1 MGTRRI
7 IVLAAAALFVGLV
20 AAPAT
25 WAHGEATPA
34 HGAAATSPTTP
45 VMTFKALVRVVA
57 ATYVVAPWTQVTV
70 PSSGSITDSAGN
82 SYAADHASALG
93 ALAAAADRRSFTFET
108 GYGGDYVSAIDGL
121 PSWMYAVNGAGYPN
135 IDVGAFTF
143 QLHNNDHVVFYQS
156 PVFTPDTQ
164 LLVVHVKPGAP
175 SETGQGLITVTVRGD
190 ALSAPNS
197 AADAKRFKVKASTVV
212 APKDFP
218 LVKGATIHVGSSTF
232 VDGAN
237 GDALDGSITVSEP
250 WYQGSFNV
258 WAEKATDASLTY
270 VRSNP
275 VKFPP
280 GAPPSV
286 HRLAARPNPYTP
298 GSGKVHVTF
307 TLSAP
312 ATVSLAVLTTG
323 AGGGNEVAS
332 VTHGFAAGHQTM
344 VWNGQATGG
353 LVHGARYRLVVHATD
368 IYGRSGSASTLLRI
382 AQ

>member
-7 IVLAAAALFVGLV
+7 IALAAAALFVGLV
-20 AAPAT
+20 AAPAA
-25 WAHGEATPA
+25 WADSLATPA
-34 HGAAATSPTTP
+34 HSAAATSPKTP

-57 ATYVVAPWTQVTV
+57 ATYVVAPWTRVSV
-70 PSSGSITDSAGN
+70 PSSGTITDSLGN

-93 ALAAAADRRSFTFET
+93 ALAAAADRRGFTFET

-143 QLHNNDHVVFYQS
+143 HLRNNDRVVFYQS
-156 PVFTPDTQ
+156 PTFTPDTQ
-164 LLVVHVKPGAP
+164 LLDVHVKPLP
-175 SETGQGLITVTVRGD
+175 SAGPGPALIKVTVRGD

-197 AADAKRFKVKASTVV
+197 VADAKRFGVSAATVV

-218 LVKGATIHVGSSTF
+218 LVTGATIHVGSNTY

-237 GDALDGSITVSEP
+237 GDALDGSVTVAEP
-250 WYQGSFNV
+250 AFQGSFNV
-258 WAEKATDASLTY
+258 WAEKATDADLTY

-280 GAPPSV
+280 GAPPAV
-286 HRLAARPNPYTP
+286 HKLAARPNPYTP
-298 GSGKVHVTF
+298 GSGKVHVSF

-323 AGGGNEVAS
+323 PGGGTEVAS
-332 VTHGFAAGHQTM
+332 LTNGFAAGHQTL

-353 LVHGARYRLVVHATD
+353 LVAGTRYRLVVTATD

-382 AQ
+382 AP

>member
-7 IVLAAAALFVGLV
+7 TVLAAAALFVGLV
-20 AAPAT
+20 AAPA
-25 WAHGEATPA
+25 ALASSQAVPA
-34 HGAAATSPTTP
+34 RNAAATSPTIP
-45 VMTFKALVRVVA
+45 VMTFKASVRVVA
-57 ATYVVAPWTQVTV
+57 STYVVAPWTPVRV
-70 PSSGSITDSAGN
+70 PSSGSITDSLGH

-93 ALAAAADRRSFTFET
+93 ALAAAADRRGFTFET
-108 GYGGDYVSAIDGL
+108 GYGGDYVSAIDSL

-143 QLHNNDHVVFYQS
+143 KLHNNDQVVFYQS
-156 PVFTPDTQ
+156 PTFTPDTQ

-175 SETGQGLITVTVRGD
+175 SETGQGQITVTVRGD

-197 AADAKRFKVKASTVV
+197 AADAKRFRRKASTVV

-218 LVKGATIHVGSSTF
+218 LVTGATIHVGSSTF
-232 VDGAN
+232 VDGAD
-237 GDALDGSITVSEP
+237 GDALDGSVTVAEP

-258 WAEKATDASLTY
+258 WAEKATDANLTY

-280 GAPPSV
+280 GAPPTV
-286 HRLAARPNPYTP
+286 HKLAARPNPYTP
-298 GSGKVHVTF
+298 GKSKVRVSF
-307 TLSAP
+307 TLSRA
-312 ATVSLAVLTTG
+312 AVVSLAVLTTG

-332 VTHGFAAGHQTM
+332 VTHGFAAGRQTM

-353 LVHGARYRLVVHATD
+353 LAPGARYRLVVHATD

-382 AQ
+382 AP